1 MTELGDVVVTLNS
14 AMNALKGIQ
23 GGLSS
28 MMPQADQSFGQ
39 ISDLLGNIMTGSN
52 QMSAASV
59 GIDSSS
65 IKLDE
70 ETMDII
76 QEATSI
82 VEENTQ
88 GQNPGPAV
96 AKE

>member
-1 MTELGDVVVTLNS
+1 
-14 AMNALKGIQ
+14 
-23 GGLSS
+23 
-28 MMPQADQSFGQ
+28 
-39 ISDLLGNIMTGSN
+39 MTGSN

-70 ETMDII
+70 EAMDII

-82 VEENTQ
+82 VEENTRDKIPDLPLSK
-88 GQNPGPAV
+88 NRFVSSSTIADPL
-96 AKE
+96 